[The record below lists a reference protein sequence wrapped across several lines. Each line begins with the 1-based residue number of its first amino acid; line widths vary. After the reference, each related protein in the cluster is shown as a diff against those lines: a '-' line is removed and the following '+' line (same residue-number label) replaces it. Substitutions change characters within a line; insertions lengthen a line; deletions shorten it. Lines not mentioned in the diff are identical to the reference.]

1 MLESY
6 SYQVKNISFSY
17 ADLFLVY
24 IMQGRMSTRWRQLLI
39 FSISPLESVYFVLK
53 KGLSFRTG
61 AVLSSCCGQNCKEYL
76 IFKKKKNHFTS
87 ACSCLFFGYCLL
99 YVLVS
104 FLQPKILQV
113 PVSSSHI
120 SSDKF
125 MSYELAC
132 RYEIKVREQ
141 QALIRNQRKSQV

>member
-1 MLESY
+1 MCFSYTWFQADEVEVVIDPKDIELTTARSGGAGGINQQMLESY

-104 FLQPKILQV
+104 FL
-113 PVSSSHI
+113 
-120 SSDKF
+120 
-125 MSYELAC
+125 
-132 RYEIKVREQ
+132 
-141 QALIRNQRKSQV
+141 

>member
-1 MLESY
+1 MCFSYTWFQADEVEVVIDPKDIELTTARSGGAGGINQQMLESY

-76 IFKKKKNHFTS
+76 IFKKKEIISLQH
-87 ACSCLFFGYCLL
+87 
-99 YVLVS
+99 VLVCS
-104 FLQPKILQV
+104 LV
-113 PVSSSHI
+113 TVYY
-120 SSDKF
+120 
-125 MSYELAC
+125 MY
-132 RYEIKVREQ
+132 
-141 QALIRNQRKSQV
+141 

>member
-76 IFKKKKNHFTS
+76 IFKKKKIISLQH
-87 ACSCLFFGYCLL
+87 
-99 YVLVS
+99 VLVCS
-104 FLQPKILQV
+104 LVTVYYMYQLVFYSLKFCKY

-141 QALIRNQRKSQV
+141 QELIRNQRKSQV

>member
-1 MLESY
+1 MCFSYTWFQADEVEVVIDPKDIELTTARSGGAGGINQQMLESY

-24 IMQGRMSTRWRQLLI
+24 IMQGRMSTRWRQPLI

-76 IFKKKKNHFTS
+76 IFKKKKKSFHFS
-87 ACSCLFFGYCLL
+87 MFLFVLWLL
-99 YVLVS
+99 
-104 FLQPKILQV
+104 FIIC
-113 PVSSSHI
+113 I
-120 SSDKF
+120 S
-125 MSYELAC
+125 
-132 RYEIKVREQ
+132 
-141 QALIRNQRKSQV
+141 

>member
-1 MLESY
+1 MCFSYTWFQADEVEVVIDPKDIELTTARSGGAGGINQQMLESY

-24 IMQGRMSTRWRQLLI
+24 IMQGRMSTRWRQPLI

-104 FLQPKILQV
+104 FL
-113 PVSSSHI
+113 
-120 SSDKF
+120 
-125 MSYELAC
+125 
-132 RYEIKVREQ
+132 
-141 QALIRNQRKSQV
+141 

>member
-1 MLESY
+1 MCFSYTWFQADEVEVVIDPKDIELTTARSGGAGGINQQMLESY

-24 IMQGRMSTRWRQLLI
+24 IMQGRMSTRWRQPLI

-76 IFKKKKNHFTS
+76 IFKKKKIISLQH
-87 ACSCLFFGYCLL
+87 
-99 YVLVS
+99 VLVCS
-104 FLQPKILQV
+104 LV
-113 PVSSSHI
+113 TVYY
-120 SSDKF
+120 
-125 MSYELAC
+125 MY
-132 RYEIKVREQ
+132 
-141 QALIRNQRKSQV
+141 